1 MYQSI
6 DVQRRF
12 VQERIAQ
19 NVNYA
24 AELRRSGAPAPSIR
38 RVRRSLDHLDR
49 RAGRGG
55 AITRAGSVP
64 LMGRASHP

>member
-19 NVNYA
+19 NVNDA

-38 RVRRSLDHLDR
+38 RSIGRSIISI
-49 RAGRGG
+49 G
-55 AITRAGSVP
+55 ARVAAEPS
-64 LMGRASHP
+64 LELARSR

>member
-38 RVRRSLDHLDR
+38 RSVGRS
-49 RAGRGG
+49 
-55 AITRAGSVP
+55 II
-64 LMGRASHP
+64 